1 VLFGLPRTFVLRGLI
16 AIAFG
21 ILLIAWPAIS
31 LTVLIRLCGAFA
43 LVDGALILTMGIRMR
58 SHEPSRP
65 VALVAGVLTVFV
77 GLVTV
82 LWPGLTAL
90 VLVVLVAL
98 RAVIGGVAELMIAG
112 RMGWHTQ
119 GAWFLASLG
128 FVSIAF
134 GALLFASPSI
144 GILALV
150 WAIGLYA
157 ITIGTV
163 GIARG
168 WLLATSQYA

>member
-1 VLFGLPRTFVLRGLI
+1 VLRGLV

-21 ILLIAWPAIS
+21 ILLIAWPAMS
-31 LTVLIRLCGAFA
+31 LTVLIRFCGAFA
-43 LVDGALILTMGIRMR
+43 IVDGALILTMGLRIR
-58 SHEPSRP
+58 SHEPSRS
-65 VALVAGVLTVFV
+65 VAFVAGALIVLV

-98 RAVIGGVAELMIAG
+98 RAVIGGLAELMIAG
-112 RMGWHTQ
+112 RMGWHTR

-134 GALLFASPSI
+134 GALLLASPSI

-157 ITIGTV
+157 IAIGTV

-168 WLLATSQYA
+168 WVLAASQYA